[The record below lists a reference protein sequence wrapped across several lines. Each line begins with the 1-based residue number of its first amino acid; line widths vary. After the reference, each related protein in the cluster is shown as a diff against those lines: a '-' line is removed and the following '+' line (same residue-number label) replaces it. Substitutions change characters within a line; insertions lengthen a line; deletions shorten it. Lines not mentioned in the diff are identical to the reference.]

1 MTDASRYD
9 VIVVG
14 AGPGGLAAAWAAASR
29 GKRVALLDEN
39 FGPGGQIWRSND
51 ADDLPGEAK
60 RWIANLKKTSCDVM
74 SRTAVVAR
82 PAEKVLLAETPDGP
96 IRFEFEKLIFATGSR
111 ELFLPFP
118 GWTLRGVFGAG
129 GLQALVKS
137 GLPVKGRHIVVAG
150 SGPLLLAVADCLRRH
165 GAEIV
170 GIAEQA
176 PAARVYRFGINLAS
190 RPSKLLQAV
199 ALRAKLS
206 HVPYDFGWWV
216 RRAEGDER
224 VQQVTL
230 ASRNGERTYPCDM
243 LACAYGLIPNVE
255 LPLLFG
261 CELNAGFV
269 RTGAT
274 METSVP
280 GVFCVGE
287 PVAIGGSDA
296 AVVQGLIAG
305 AAAAGDSA
313 GAKRHQFSR
322 RRWARF
328 SARLAHAFALRHDM
342 RTDVGDDTPV
352 CRCEDVTLRKL
363 KNHESWRDA
372 KLQTRAGMGPCQGRV
387 CGAACEYLFGWKNEA
402 VRPPVLAARAETF
415 IAPPRA

>member
-1 MTDASRYD
+1 MADASRYD

-29 GKRVALLDEN
+29 GKRVALLDDN
-39 FGPGGQIWRSND
+39 IGPGGQIWRSND
-51 ADDLPGEAK
+51 AAGLPGEAK
-60 RWIANLKKTSCDVM
+60 RWIAKLKGTSCEVM

-82 PAEKVLLAETPDGP
+82 PAENILLAETPEGP
-96 IRFEFEKLIFATGSR
+96 RRFEFEKLIFATGSR

-118 GWTLRGVFGAG
+118 GWTLPGVFGAG

-150 SGPLLLAVADCLRRH
+150 SGPLLLAVANYLRRH

-176 PAARVYRFGINLAS
+176 TPARVYLFGINLFS
-190 RPSKLLQAV
+190 RPSKLLQAIS
-199 ALRAKLS
+199 LRARLS

-216 RRAEGDER
+216 RRAEGDEKL
-224 VQQVTL
+224 QQVTL
-230 ASRNGERTYPCDM
+230 ANRNGERSYPCDM
-243 LACAYGLIPNVE
+243 LACAYGLVPNVE
-255 LPLLFG
+255 LPVLFG

-280 GVFCVGE
+280 GVYCIGE

-296 AVVQGLIAG
+296 AIVQGLIAG
-305 AAAAGDSA
+305 AAASGDSA
-313 GAKRHQFSR
+313 GASRHQFSR
-322 RRWARF
+322 RRWQRF
-328 SARLAHAFALRHDM
+328 SARLEQAFRLRQEM
-342 RTDVGDDTPV
+342 RHDVGDDTPV

-363 KNHESWRDA
+363 KNHDSWRDA

-387 CGAACEYLFGWKNEA
+387 CGAACQYLFGWHNDSI
-402 VRPPVLAARAETF
+402 RPPVLAARVETF